1 MFPEPHSALSAARI
15 IEDVVG
21 CKWSLAVLGCIRSG
35 TTRPGAI
42 RRALPGLSTKVMNER
57 LAKMLRFGLLE
68 RRSYAESRPRVEY
81 SLTPVGLRLAA
92 ILDEIET
99 LQADI
104 DGRASNP

>member
-1 MFPEPHSALSAARI
+1 MLPEPHPAVPAARI

-21 CKWSLAVLGCIRSG
+21 CKWSLAVLGCIRAG

-57 LAKMLRFGLLE
+57 LAKILRFGLLE

-81 SLTPVGLRLAA
+81 SLTPVGMRLAA

-104 DGRASNP
+104 DGKSK

>member
-1 MFPEPHSALSAARI
+1 MLPEPHPSAARMV
-15 IEDVVG
+15 EDIVG
-21 CKWSLAVLGCIRSG
+21 CKWSLAVLDCIRSG

-81 SLTPVGLRLAA
+81 SLTPVGVRLGS
-92 ILDEIET
+92 ILDEIQS
-99 LQADI
+99 LQAELE
-104 DGRASNP
+104 AETTPE